1 MAWRPRPL
9 IRPLARVD
17 CEPDCLVRGPHNS
30 QGSKAPLPHVRPA
43 ELPLSVLPLSRG
55 RVLDQATVAADAA
68 VGCCLA
74 SDAWSSCPIC
84 PIWAAG
90 WFLGFFFTVKCRT
103 AVVQPETNL
112 LASLRAAWGVASQA
126 NGASARRVTAA
137 MTARSRG
144 LWAKCLVPLKN
155 SFRIK
160 AVVAFPWK
168 CTLETSTAGKSS
180 S

>member
-1 MAWRPRPL
+1 M

-17 CEPDCLVRGPHNS
+17 CEPDCLVSGPHNS
-30 QGSKAPLPHVRPA
+30 QGSKAPLPHERPA
-43 ELPLSVLPLSRG
+43 ELPLSVLPLGPGRG
-55 RVLDQATVAADAA
+55 LHQATVAADAA

-74 SDAWSSCPIC
+74 SDAWPSCPIC

-103 AVVQPETNL
+103 AVVQPEANL
-112 LASLRAAWGVASQA
+112 LASLRAAWELASQA

-137 MTARSRG
+137 MTARTRG

-160 AVVAFPWK
+160 AAVAFPWK
-168 CTLETSTAGKSS
+168 CTLETSIAGKSS